1 MSKRKPFSRRV
12 HREVKF
18 EAANTTFADERFAF
32 EIGKQRQRAQNFMNN
47 ISICFLLFPFRKHI
61 KKDISFLTSIN
72 ERNEDLWRPFLC
84 VLLMLLFRLLNYIYD
99 HIYITSIFFFV
110 KWKKKD
116 GYGRWNE
123 RKSFLALMLMF
134 FFSFPF
140 QPNWTFSFFHCRCF
154 HIFISQDCFLWCV
167 GRARARASGILMM
180 PVGILNN
187 VE

>member
-134 FFSFPF
+134 FF
-140 QPNWTFSFFHCRCF
+140 FSFSAELNIFFLSLPLFSHFYFTRLLLVMCRKSESESKR
-154 HIFISQDCFLWCV
+154 HLDD
-167 GRARARASGILMM
+167 ASGDIK
-180 PVGILNN
+180 
-187 VE
+187 

>member
-134 FFSFPF
+134 FFLFLFSRIEHFLSFIAAVF
-140 QPNWTFSFFHCRCF
+140 TFLFHKTASCDVSEEREREQAA
-154 HIFISQDCFLWCV
+154 SWWCQW
-167 GRARARASGILMM
+167 GY
-180 PVGILNN
+180 
-187 VE
+187 